1 MAQWQSSV
9 VVGLL
14 TVANGK
20 PRRMRV
26 RRAMREGAKR
36 TDSLRQLRWKQQDA
50 DAARMMVEE

>member
-36 TDSLRQLRWKQQDA
+36 TDSLRQSRWKQQDG
-50 DAARMMVEE
+50 